1 MKIHINRRA
10 ATAAL
15 ASFAFPSPRAFAG
28 EPGVTPTSVA
38 IGRVMPTGSTV
49 FGPMARQH
57 ASGAEA
63 CFAGVNAQGGIAGR
77 RIVLRDRDD
86 GYDAVRARS
95 QTRALIEEDN
105 VLALLGAVGT
115 PTLPPIMELAQQFG
129 VPLVGASSVG
139 NEARLPPRKFVFPV
153 RMSALGEATAIVKHQ
168 ATIGTRRFVVVSSK
182 EAYGPAGGEAFA
194 AALRAGGFS
203 GQEIAFAATDDSRQV
218 AQRLFDAKPDVILL
232 SVVPRPYGAVA
243 REFRALGGSARTFGL
258 SVIRIED
265 LSAALGPLAEGIAL
279 SQVLPYPM
287 SHSSALAIDFR
298 RALAAHEPT
307 AEPSYHALEG
317 YLEARVLLE
326 GLRRAGGQP
335 TRAGLANALETLS
348 PHDFGGVLV
357 HYGQTDRTGS
367 TFTDLVMLGPKGST
381 VH

>member
-1 MKIHINRRA
+1 MKTTINRRA
-10 ATAAL
+10 AAAAM
-15 ASFAFPSPRAFAG
+15 ASLAFPSIEARA
-28 EPGVTPTSVA
+28 EPGVAQTTLT
-38 IGRVMPTGSTV
+38 IGRVMPTGSPV

-57 ASGAEA
+57 ASGAEV
-63 CFAGVNAQGGIAGR
+63 CFASVNAQGGVAGR

-86 GYDAVRARS
+86 GYDAARARS
-95 QTRALIEEDN
+95 QTLALVEEDN

-115 PTLPPIMELAQQFG
+115 PTLPPIMDVAQQFG

-153 RMSALGEATAIVKHQ
+153 RMSALGEAAAIVKHQ
-168 ATIGTRRFVVVSSK
+168 ATIGTRRFVVVASK

-194 AALRAGGFS
+194 AALRAAGFS
-203 GQEIAFAATDDSRQV
+203 GQEIAFAASDNPRQV
-218 AQRLFDAKPDVILL
+218 AQRLFDAQPDAILL

-287 SHSSALAIDFR
+287 SQSSTLAVDFR
-298 RALAAHEPT
+298 RALAAHAPT

-335 TRAGLANALETLS
+335 SRASLASALETLS

-357 HYGQTDRTGS
+357 RYGQTDRTGS
-367 TFTDLVMLGPKGST
+367 TFSDLVMLGANGST
-381 VH
+381 VR

>member
-1 MKIHINRRA
+1 MKTTINRRA
-10 ATAAL
+10 ATTAMAGLGLPSLEARAAD
-15 ASFAFPSPRAFAG
+15 
-28 EPGVTPTSVA
+28 PGVTPTTLTV
-38 IGRVMPTGSTV
+38 GRVMPTGSPI

-57 ASGAEA
+57 ASGAEV
-63 CFAGVNAQGGIAGR
+63 CIAGTNAQGGLGGR

-86 GYDAVRARS
+86 GYDAARARS
-95 QTRALIEEDN
+95 QTRALIEQDN

-168 ATIGTRRFVVVSSK
+168 ATIGTRRFVVVSSR

-194 AALRAGGFS
+194 SALRAAGFS
-203 GQEIAFAATDDSRQV
+203 GQEIAFGATDDPRQV
-218 AQRLFDAKPDVILL
+218 ARRLFDARPDVILL

-243 REFRALGGSARTFGL
+243 REFKALGGSARTFGL

-265 LSAALGPLAEGIAL
+265 LSAALGKLAEGIAL

-287 SHSSALAIDFR
+287 SQSSALAVDFR
-298 RALAAHEPT
+298 RALATHAPT

-326 GLRRAGGQP
+326 ALKRAGSQP
-335 TRAGLANALETLS
+335 SRGSIVNALESLS

-357 HYGQTDRTGS
+357 HYGPTDRSGS
-367 TFTDLVMLGPKGST
+367 TFSDLVMLGANGST
-381 VH
+381 VR

>member
-1 MKIHINRRA
+1 MKTTINRRA
-10 ATAAL
+10 ATTAMAGL
-15 ASFAFPSPRAFAG
+15 GLPSPKARAAD
-28 EPGVTPTSVA
+28 PGVTPTTLTV
-38 IGRVMPTGSTV
+38 GRVMPTGSPV
-49 FGPMARQH
+49 FGAMARQH
-57 ASGAEA
+57 ASGAEV
-63 CFAGVNAQGGIAGR
+63 CIAGTNAQGGLGGR

-86 GYDAVRARS
+86 GYDAARARS

-153 RMSALGEATAIVKHQ
+153 RMSALGEAAAIVKHQ
-168 ATIGTRRFVVVSSK
+168 ATIGTRRFVVVSSR

-194 AALRAGGFS
+194 SALRAAGFS
-203 GQEIAFAATDDSRQV
+203 GQEIAFGATDDPRQV
-218 AQRLFDAKPDVILL
+218 ARRLFDARPDVILL

-265 LSAALGPLAEGIAL
+265 LSAALGSLAEGIAL

-287 SHSSALAIDFR
+287 SQSSALAVDFR
-298 RALAAHEPT
+298 RALAAHAPT

-326 GLRRAGGQP
+326 GLRRAGSQP
-335 TRAGLANALETLS
+335 SRASLANALETLS

-357 HYGQTDRTGS
+357 HYGPTDRTGS
-367 TFTDLVMLGPKGST
+367 TFSDLVMLGANGST
-381 VH
+381 VR

>member
-1 MKIHINRRA
+1 MKTHINRRA
-10 ATAAL
+10 ASAAMASLGFLSFKAL
-15 ASFAFPSPRAFAG
+15 AGDA
-28 EPGVTPTSVA
+28 GVTPTTLT
-38 IGRVMPTGSTV
+38 IGRVMPTGSPI

-57 ASGAEA
+57 ASGAEVCIA
-63 CFAGVNAQGGIAGR
+63 SVNAQGGIGGR

-86 GYDAVRARS
+86 GYDAARARS
-95 QTRALIEEDN
+95 QTRALIEEDS

-194 AALRAGGFS
+194 AALRAAGFS
-203 GQEIAFAATDDSRQV
+203 GQEISFGAADDPRQV

-243 REFRALGGSARTFGL
+243 RQFKSLGGSARTFGL

-265 LSAALGPLAEGIAL
+265 LSAALGGLAEGIAL

-287 SHSSALAIDFR
+287 SQSSGLAIDFR
-298 RALAAHEPT
+298 RALAAHAPA

-326 GLRRAGGQP
+326 GLRRAGSQP
-335 TRAGLANALETLS
+335 SRASVANALESLS

-357 HYGQTDRTGS
+357 HYGPADRTGS
-367 TFTDLVMLGPKGST
+367 TFSDLVMLGANGST
-381 VH
+381 VR

>member
-1 MKIHINRRA
+1 MKTTINRRIA
-10 ATAAL
+10 VTAMASLGLPASKVRATGA
-15 ASFAFPSPRAFAG
+15 
-28 EPGVTPTSVA
+28 GVTSTTLT
-38 IGRVMPTGSTV
+38 IGRVMPTGSPV
-49 FGPMARQH
+49 FGSMARQH

-63 CFAGVNAQGGIAGR
+63 CFASVNAQGGIGGR

-86 GYDAVRARS
+86 GYDAARARN

-153 RMSALGEATAIVKHQ
+153 RMSALGEASAIVKHQ
-168 ATIGTRRFVVVSSK
+168 ATIGTKRFVVVSSK

-194 AALRAGGFS
+194 SALRSAGFS
-203 GQEIAFAATDDSRQV
+203 GQDIAFGARDDPRQV
-218 AQRLFDAKPDVILL
+218 AQRLHDAKPDVILI
-232 SVVPRPYGAVA
+232 SVVPQPYGAVA
-243 REFRALGGSARTFGL
+243 REFKALGGSARTFGL
-258 SVIRIED
+258 SVMRSED
-265 LSAALGPLAEGIAL
+265 LGVALGGLAEGIAL

-287 SHSSALAIDFR
+287 SQSSPLAVEFR
-298 RALAAHEPT
+298 RALAMHAPT

-335 TRAGLANALETLS
+335 SRASLANALETLS

-357 HYGQTDRTGS
+357 RYGQTDRTGS
-367 TFTDLVMLGPKGST
+367 TFSDLVMLGANGSM
-381 VH
+381 VR

>member
-1 MKIHINRRA
+1 LKSHINRRA
-10 ATAAL
+10 ATATL
-15 ASFAFPSPRAFAG
+15 ASLAFPSSTAFAG
-28 EPGVTPTSVA
+28 EPGVAPTTLT
-38 IGRVMPTGSTV
+38 IGRVMPTGSPI

-57 ASGAEA
+57 ASGAEVCIA
-63 CFAGVNAQGGIAGR
+63 SANAQGGIGGR

-115 PTLPPIMELAQQFG
+115 PTLPPIMELAQRFG

-153 RMSALGEATAIVKHQ
+153 RISALGEASAIVKHQ

-194 AALRAGGFS
+194 SALRAAGFG
-203 GQEIAFAATDDSRQV
+203 GQEVAFGAADDPRQV
-218 AQRLFDAKPDVILL
+218 ARRLFDARPDVILL

-243 REFRALGGSARTFGL
+243 REFKALGGSARTFGL

-265 LSAALGPLAEGIAL
+265 LSAALGSLAEGIAL

-287 SHSSALAIDFR
+287 SQSSALAVDFR
-298 RALAAHEPT
+298 RALATHAPA

-326 GLRRAGGQP
+326 AIKRAGSQP
-335 TRAGLANALETLS
+335 SRTSIVNALESLS

-357 HYGQTDRTGS
+357 HYGPTDRSGS
-367 TFTDLVMLGPKGST
+367 TFSDLVMLGANGST
-381 VH
+381 VR

>member
-1 MKIHINRRA
+1 MKTTINRRA
-10 ATAAL
+10 ATTAMAGLGLPSLEARAAD
-15 ASFAFPSPRAFAG
+15 
-28 EPGVTPTSVA
+28 PGVTPTTLTV
-38 IGRVMPTGSTV
+38 GRVMPTGSPV
-49 FGPMARQH
+49 FGAMARQH
-57 ASGAEA
+57 ASGAEV
-63 CFAGVNAQGGIAGR
+63 CIAGTNAQGGLGGR

-86 GYDAVRARS
+86 GYDAARARS

-153 RMSALGEATAIVKHQ
+153 RMSALGEAAAIVKHQ
-168 ATIGTRRFVVVSSK
+168 ATIGTRRFVVVSSR

-194 AALRAGGFS
+194 SALRAAGFS
-203 GQEIAFAATDDSRQV
+203 GQEIAFGATDDPRQV
-218 AQRLFDAKPDVILL
+218 ARRLFDARPDVILL

-265 LSAALGPLAEGIAL
+265 LSAALGSLAEGIAL

-287 SHSSALAIDFR
+287 SQSSALAVDFR
-298 RALAAHEPT
+298 RALAAHAPT

-326 GLRRAGGQP
+326 GLRRAGSQP
-335 TRAGLANALETLS
+335 SRASLANALETLS

-357 HYGQTDRTGS
+357 HYGPTDRTGS
-367 TFTDLVMLGPKGST
+367 TFSDLVMLGANGST
-381 VH
+381 VR

>member
-1 MKIHINRRA
+1 LSIKINRRA
-10 ATAAL
+10 ASAAL
-15 ASFAFPSPRAFAG
+15 ASLGFPSFEARAG
-28 EPGVTPTSVA
+28 EPGLAPATLA
-38 IGRVMPTGSTV
+38 IGRVMPTGSPV

-57 ASGAEA
+57 ASGAEVCIA
-63 CFAGVNAQGGIAGR
+63 SVNAQGGVAGR
-77 RIVLRDRDD
+77 RLVFRDRDD
-86 GYDAVRARS
+86 GYDGVRARN
-95 QTRALIEEDN
+95 QTRALIEEDK

-115 PTLPPIMELAQQFG
+115 PTLPPIMELAEQFG

-168 ATIGTRRFVVVSSK
+168 ATIGTRRFVVMSSK
-182 EAYGPAGGEAFA
+182 EAYGPAGGAAFA
-194 AALRAGGFS
+194 SALRAAGFG
-203 GQEIAFAATDDSRQV
+203 GQEIAFGAADDPRQV

-243 REFRALGGSARTFGL
+243 RAFRALGGSARTFGL

-265 LSAALGPLAEGIAL
+265 LSAALGNLAEGIAL

-287 SHSSALAIDFR
+287 SQSSVLAVEFR
-298 RALAAHEPT
+298 RALATHAPA

-317 YLEARVLLE
+317 YLEARVLVE
-326 GLRRAGGQP
+326 GLRRAGAQP
-335 TRAGLANALETLS
+335 SRAGLAVALETLS

-367 TFTDLVMLGPKGST
+367 SFSDLVMLGSHGNT
-381 VH
+381 VR